1 MDLLG
6 HETTDLEREV
16 LRIYGDLKKLAARD
30 DVPPCVSRNA
40 KKALACLWQAT
51 NDLDLSFEQLRDLG
65 V

>member
-6 HETTDLEREV
+6 HETTELEREI
-16 LRIYGDLKKLAARD
+16 LRVYGDLKKLAARD
-30 DVPPCVSRNA
+30 DAPPCVQRNV

-51 NDLDLSFEQLRDLG
+51 NDLDLSFEQLRDFG

>member
-6 HETTDLEREV
+6 QETGDLERDV
-16 LRIYGDLKKLAARD
+16 LRVYGDLKKLAARED
-30 DVPPCVSRNA
+30 APPCVARNA
-40 KKALACLWQAT
+40 KKALACLWQAA

>member
-6 HETTDLEREV
+6 AKTTDLEQEV

-30 DVPPCVSRNA
+30 DAPPCVERNA

-51 NDLDLSFEQLRDLG
+51 NDLNLSFEQLRDLG

>member
-6 HETTDLEREV
+6 HQPTDLERDV
-16 LRIYGDLKKLAARD
+16 LRLYGDLKKLASRD
-30 DVPPCVSRNA
+30 DAPPCVSRNV
-40 KKALACLWQAT
+40 KKALACLWQVT

>member
-6 HETTDLEREV
+6 HEPTELERDI
-16 LRIYGDLKKLAARD
+16 LRLYNDLKQLAARD
-30 DVPPCVSRNA
+30 DTPPCVSRNV

>member
-6 HETTDLEREV
+6 LKTTDLEQEV
-16 LRIYGDLKKLAARD
+16 LRIYGDLKKLATREDA
-30 DVPPCVSRNA
+30 PPCVARNA

>member
-6 HETTDLEREV
+6 QETTELEREV
-16 LRIYGDLKKLAARD
+16 LRVYVDLKKLAARD
-30 DVPPCVSRNA
+30 DAPPCVRRNA
-40 KKALACLWQAT
+40 RKALACLWQAT

>member
-6 HETTDLEREV
+6 QKTTDLEREV
-16 LRIYGDLKKLAARD
+16 LRVYEDLKRLAGRD
-30 DVPPCVSRNA
+30 DAPPCVQRNA
-40 KKALACLWQAT
+40 KKALACLWQMT